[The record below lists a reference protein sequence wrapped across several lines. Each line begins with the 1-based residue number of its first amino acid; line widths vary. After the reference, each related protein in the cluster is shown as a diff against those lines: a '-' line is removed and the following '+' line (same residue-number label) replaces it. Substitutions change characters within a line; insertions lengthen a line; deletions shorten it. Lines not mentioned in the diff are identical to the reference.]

1 MWIAGISPVRTQ
13 AYALLRDIPSSAAIS
28 VTVQVSGDR
37 IASMVSI
44 IHIAFPVTF
53 PVWFP
58 IRADRPFLSGDSPQ
72 RRVPVPE

>member
-1 MWIAGISPVRTQ
+1 MRTQ

-37 IASMVSI
+37 IVSMVSI

-53 PVWFP
+53 PVRFP
-58 IRADRPFLSGDSPQ
+58 IQAQSKIFLETALSAAFPF
-72 RRVPVPE
+72 PE